1 MYATHEAKFLLDG
14 GCAQPA
20 HAKIVWKKR
29 KKKEQTCYTD
39 EATKNIKNIS
49 LLLWDTFLRVWL
61 VFGSQDRIG
70 NDPFI
75 IAVSFCLF
83 TLAVK
88 NTLMETRMHHTYT

>member
-1 MYATHEAKFLLDG
+1 MIIQLLFICAFAISTTVRPMYVYRKMYATHEAKFLLDG

-49 LLLWDTFLRVWL
+49 LLLWDTFLRV
-61 VFGSQDRIG
+61 
-70 NDPFI
+70 
-75 IAVSFCLF
+75 
-83 TLAVK
+83 
-88 NTLMETRMHHTYT
+88 